1 MKIRYIFLTAICI
14 AFIFIAEYL
23 GFFTGINH
31 YLYDLSFRIRGDMVC
46 NKNIIIVAIDE
57 KSLNKLGRWP
67 LRRINYVKLIERIE
81 QASAIGFDIIM
92 SEPSE
97 DDEFL
102 GDLIKSQGRVIMP
115 IYIDNLFNIIYP
127 IKSLS
132 PHKTGHIHIE
142 QDIDGV
148 VRSVFHTLNFK
159 NTDIP
164 SFTSAIYETITGK
177 PFQNL
182 DTAFISRK
190 SSYENVILQKDIMYI
205 NFYGNTET
213 FKHISLVDVIEGHYP
228 LDFFKNK
235 VVLVGVTAAGIETKM
250 LTPFTQKRDRMSGIE
265 IHANILNNLIDK
277 NYIKDIHPFV
287 RWLGII
293 ILSVASFIIFININE
308 KKFII
313 VLLIFL
319 LLITVIIFTLFIL
332 LNLWIPPTVY
342 YFSVLTV
349 FFTTYIFKLENIG
362 KFLFFAKE
370 EWEKTFNDI
379 NEAIIVHDIDFNII
393 RMNKAAEEMINRP
406 FFAEIKKQWNKQMQN
421 IVAPIETEKKTNKSS
436 SAKNSITYNLYD
448 PDMDRFLEIKTIARY
463 DAKNNILGAINLIRD
478 ITEWKQAEEKIKRSE
493 EELRN
498 LTAYLHKVTEIE
510 RTNIAREIHDELGSS
525 LTVLKMDLSWLKMKL
540 PENSFQLTERI
551 NEMISIIDKTIKT
564 MKRISTDLRPGLLD
578 DLGLAAAIEWQA
590 QEFQKRTGIKSE
602 INIVPKNL
610 SSDKDRNTA
619 IFRIFQETL
628 TNIARHAHAT
638 KVNISLMKKSGN
650 IELQIQD
657 NGKGI
662 TEDEINNP
670 KSFGL
675 IGMRERVKIFGG
687 NIIIKGMK
695 DMGTQVTVKIP
706 FNESS
711 EN

>member
-14 AFIFIAEYL
+14 FFIFIAEYL

-31 YLYDLSFRIRGDMVC
+31 YLYDLSFRIRGDRVC

-67 LRRINYVKLIERIE
+67 LRRINYANLIERIE

-102 GDLIKSQGRVIMP
+102 GDLINSQGRVIMP
-115 IYIDNLFNIIYP
+115 LYIDNLFNIIYP

-132 PHKTGHIHIE
+132 PQKTGHIHIE

-148 VRSVFHTLNFK
+148 VRSVFHTLHFK

-164 SFTSAIYETITGK
+164 SFTSAIYETITGT

-182 DTAFISRK
+182 DTAFIPRK

-205 NFYGNTET
+205 NFHGNTET
-213 FKHISLVDVIEGHYP
+213 FKHISLVDVLEGHYP
-228 LDFFKNK
+228 SDFFKNK

-319 LLITVIIFTLFIL
+319 VLISVIIFTLFIL

-349 FFTTYIFKLENIG
+349 FFTTYIFKLEKIG

-393 RMNKAAEEMINRP
+393 RMNKASEEMINRP

-421 IVAPIETEKKTNKSS
+421 ISPIETEKKTNNSS
-436 SAKNSITYNLYD
+436 STKNSITYNLYD

-493 EELRN
+493 EELRD

-525 LTVLKMDLSWLKMKL
+525 LTVLKMDLSWLKMKI

-638 KVNISLMKKSGN
+638 KVNISLTKKNGD

-657 NGKGI
+657 NGRGI

-695 DMGTQVTVKIP
+695 DRGTQVTVKIP